1 MTTQS
6 NVLEKFQA
14 NVARDGDA
22 PAVVSEQTC
31 MSYRELDRRSDAVA
45 CALQL
50 RGVASGSLVPIEA
63 SRNAEFIVG
72 IIGILKAGATYV
84 PIDDR
89 YPEARKHHILQQC
102 NATLVLTTRAAPHD
116 ASMPFAS
123 VADLAAWRP
132 ERDDAYAKP
141 RADTRDGAIYVIFT
155 SGSTGAPKGVIVE
168 HAAVAALVDWHNA
181 RFAMNAGSRATL
193 MAALGFDVSQ
203 WEIWSALCAG
213 ATLFLPDDE
222 TRFDADALVAF
233 FVRRGMTHAYV
244 PTVMVADVV
253 GVGQPAGLKLKY
265 LFTAGEKLG
274 PVDTDRV
281 GYTVIDYYGPTEA
294 TIFATCHVV
303 PSATLGRPE
312 SIGRPVGDTEILIL
326 NDAGE
331 PVAGSDAGEICIGG
345 PGLAR
350 GYLGNPEL
358 TREKFRPHP
367 WQPGRLIYHTG
378 DLGRWLSDGSI
389 QFLGRLDDQVK
400 IRGNLVELSE
410 VQAVLVRSGELRK
423 AVVLAVPNTAGT
435 GGELVAFVV
444 PHDPAAPAA
453 RIIEAL
459 KTRIRQT
466 LPDYMRP
473 VAYVRL
479 DDVPVTVNGKTDRAA
494 LERRYRDAPRDW
506 AAPEPYTA
514 VERIVADAFAA
525 LIGHS
530 AFRKTDRFFDIGG
543 NSLLTAKLA
552 RALSDAAET
561 KMLIRDVYEHQSV
574 EALAG
579 EIERRVATTALAIE
593 REPVYAL
600 EHDIRVPEEAD
611 FSGPFDHALLA
622 APRTILLT
630 GATGFVGV
638 HLLAELLATTLAVV
652 HCLVRAPDAAA
663 GRARIDEKLRAYDV
677 SLGPDARARIRVWAG
692 DITRMRF
699 GMDEHDYAALA
710 GEIDLVY
717 HSASAVNFIQ
727 PYSYMKKI
735 NVDGL
740 TQVLAFAGCRRT
752 KALLLLSTI
761 SVYSWGHRFTG
772 KTVMTEAD
780 DIDQNLPAVLED
792 IGYTRSKWVME
803 KMADEAARRGL
814 PLMTFRLGYAT
825 FHGETGV
832 SADYQWWGRLVK
844 TCIALGTV
852 PDLHDLREGLTSVD
866 YMTKAI
872 ARISRD
878 PAALGH
884 KFNLIN
890 SPGTDMTLKA
900 FFSRLERYF
909 GLRFR
914 VVPYREWL
922 DAWKTDIDAPLY
934 PLLSLFDDNIRDG
947 MSTAELYQ
955 NNYVWDCRNA
965 IAFLEGSG
973 IEQPAFSRE
982 QLARYMERSIGYR
995 VAPAP
1000 DHAAP
1005 TARSAGR

>member
-6 NVLEKFQA
+6 NVIDGFRTRA
-14 NVARDGDA
+14 ARDAGA
-22 PAVVSEQTC
+22 SAVVSEHAC
-31 MSYRELDRRSDAVA
+31 LSYGELDRRSDAVA
-45 CALQL
+45 RALQA
-50 RGVASGSLVPIEA
+50 RGIASGDLVPIEA
-63 SRNAEFIVG
+63 ARNAEFIVG
-72 IIGILKAGATYV
+72 ILGILKAGATYV
-84 PIDDR
+84 PIDER
-89 YPEARKHHILQQC
+89 YPDARKHHILQQC
-102 NATLVLTTRAAPHD
+102 NAALVLTARAAPRD
-116 ASMPFAS
+116 AATPFAS
-123 VADLAAWRP
+123 VADLSAWRP
-132 ERDDAYAKP
+132 DRDDAGATQHLDAP
-141 RADTRDGAIYVIFT
+141 GGAIYVIFT

-168 HAAVAALVDWHNA
+168 HAAVSALVDWHND
-181 RFAMNAGSRATL
+181 RFSMNDASRTTL
-193 MAALGFDVSQ
+193 MAGLGFDVSQ

-213 ATLFLPDDE
+213 ATLFLPDEE
-222 TRFDADALVAF
+222 TRVDADALVGF
-233 FVRRGMTHAYV
+233 FTRHRITHAYV

-253 GVGQPAGLKLKY
+253 GVGQPADLKLKY

-274 PVDTDRV
+274 PIDTGRIA
-281 GYTVIDYYGPTEA
+281 YTVIDYYGPTEA
-294 TIFATCHVV
+294 TIFATCQVV
-303 PSATLGRPE
+303 PSAALGRPE
-312 SIGRPVGDTEILIL
+312 SIGRPVGATEILIL
-326 NDAGE
+326 NDTREA
-331 PVAGSDAGEICIGG
+331 VTGSDVGEICIGG

-350 GYLGNPEL
+350 GYLGNPAL

-367 WQPGRLIYHTG
+367 RQPDRIIYRTG
-378 DLGRWLSDGSI
+378 DLGRWLDDGSI

-410 VQAVLVRSGELRK
+410 VHAALVSSGEVRR
-423 AVVLAVPNTAGT
+423 AVVLAIPGAAAVGAGA
-435 GGELVAFVV
+435 GMELVAFVV
-444 PHDPAAPAA
+444 PRDPAVPGA
-453 RIIEAL
+453 RIVDAL
-459 KTRIRQT
+459 KASVRQT
-466 LPDYMRP
+466 LPDYMWP
-473 VAYVRL
+473 VSHVLL
-479 DDVPVTVNGKTDRAA
+479 DGMPVTANGKTDRAA
-494 LERRYRDAPRDW
+494 LELRYREAQRSRT
-506 AAPEPYTA
+506 APEPYTA
-514 VERIVADAFAA
+514 VEQVVADAFVA
-525 LIGHS
+525 LTGHAS
-530 AFRKTDRFFDIGG
+530 FRKTDGFFDIGG

-552 RALSDAAET
+552 RALSDAAGT

-574 EALAG
+574 EALAR
-579 EIERRVATTALAIE
+579 EIERRVATAARAIE

-600 EHDIRVPEEAD
+600 ENDIRVPGEAD
-611 FSGPFDHALLA
+611 FSGAFDAALLA
-622 APRTILLT
+622 CPRTILLT

-638 HLLAELLATTLAVV
+638 HLLAELLATTSAVV
-652 HCLVRAPDAAA
+652 HCLVRAKDAAA

-677 SLGPDARARIRVWAG
+677 NLGPDARSRIRVWAG
-692 DITRMRF
+692 DVTQARF
-699 GMDEHDYAALA
+699 GMNAHDYATLA
-710 GEIDLVY
+710 DGIDLVY

-727 PYSYMKKI
+727 PYSYMKQI

-740 TQVLAFAGCRRT
+740 ARILAFAGCRRT
-752 KALLLLSTI
+752 KALILLSTI

-772 KTVMTEAD
+772 KTLMTEAD

-803 KMADEAARRGL
+803 KMADLAVQRGL

-832 SADYQWWGRLVK
+832 SADYQWWGRLVR

-866 YMTKAI
+866 YMTKALARI
-872 ARISRD
+872 ARN
-878 PAALGH
+878 PAALGR

-890 SPGTDMTLKA
+890 SPESDMTLKA

-947 MSTAELYQ
+947 LSTVELYQ
-955 NNYVWDCRNA
+955 DNYVWDCRNV

-995 VAPAP
+995 VAATPGNAVR
-1000 DHAAP
+1000 
-1005 TARSAGR
+1005 TGR

>member
-1 MTTQS
+1 MANQLS
-6 NVLEKFQA
+6 VLEKFQA
-14 NVARDGDA
+14 HAARDGDA
-22 PAVVSEQTC
+22 PAVVSAHAC
-31 MSYRELDRRSDAVA
+31 VNYRELDRRSDAVA
-45 CALQL
+45 SALRA
-50 RGVASGSLVPIEA
+50 RGIGSGSLVPIEA

-72 IIGILKAGATYV
+72 ILGILKAGATYV

-89 YPEARKHHILQQC
+89 YPEARKRHILQQC
-102 NATLVLTTRAAPHD
+102 DAALVLTTRASPRGAPV
-116 ASMPFAS
+116 PFAS
-123 VADLAAWRP
+123 VEELSARRP
-132 ERDDAYAKP
+132 EPGATCATPPANARDS
-141 RADTRDGAIYVIFT
+141 AIYVIFT

-168 HAAVAALVDWHNA
+168 HAAVTALVDWHNA
-181 RFAMNAGSRATL
+181 RFGMNAGSRATL
-193 MAALGFDVSQ
+193 MAGLGFDVSQ
-203 WEIWSALCAG
+203 WEIWSTLCAG

-222 TRFDADALVAF
+222 MRLDADALVAF
-233 FVRRGMTHAYV
+233 LVRHGITHTYV

-253 GVGQPAGLKLKY
+253 GVGQLAGLTLKY
-265 LFTAGEKLG
+265 LFTAGEKLD

-281 GYTVIDYYGPTEA
+281 DYAVIDYYGPTEA
-294 TIFATCHVV
+294 TIFATYHVV
-303 PSATLGRPE
+303 PSATLGRPD
-312 SIGRPVGDTEILIL
+312 SIGRPVGDTEIVIL

-331 PVAGSDAGEICIGG
+331 PVADGDVGEICIGG

-350 GYLGNPEL
+350 GYLGNPAL
-358 TREKFRPHP
+358 TREKFRSHP
-367 WQPGRLIYHTG
+367 RQPDRLVYHTG
-378 DLGRWLSDGSI
+378 DLGRWLDDGAI

-410 VQAVLVRSGELRK
+410 VQAALVRSGEVRK
-423 AVVLAVPNTAGT
+423 AVVLVLPNAAGA
-435 GGELVAFVV
+435 GKELVAFVV
-444 PHDPAAPAA
+444 PRDPVAPPE
-453 RIIEAL
+453 RVIEAL
-459 KTRIRQT
+459 KASVRRA
-466 LPDYMRP
+466 LPDYMWP
-473 VAYVRL
+473 VGHVLL
-479 DDVPVTVNGKTDRAA
+479 DDMPVTVNGKTDRAA
-494 LERRYRDAPRDW
+494 LERRYRDAPCER
-506 AAPEPYTA
+506 PEQESYTA

-525 LIGHS
+525 LIGHAS
-530 AFRKTDRFFDIGG
+530 FHKTDRFFDIGG

-552 RALSDAAET
+552 RALSDAAGT

-600 EHDIRVPEEAD
+600 ADDIRVPEQAD
-611 FSGPFDHALLA
+611 FSGPFDDALLA
-622 APRTILLT
+622 DPRTILLT

-638 HLLAELLATTLAVV
+638 HLLAELLATTSAVV

-663 GRARIDEKLRAYDV
+663 GWARIDEKLRAYDV
-677 SLGPDARARIRVWAG
+677 GLGPDARSRIRVWAG
-692 DITRMRF
+692 DVTLARL
-699 GMDEHDYAALA
+699 GMDAHDYATLA
-710 GEIDLVY
+710 DEIDVVY

-740 TQVLAFAGCRRT
+740 TGMLAFAGYRRT
-752 KALLLLSTI
+752 KALILLSTI

-803 KMADEAARRGL
+803 KMADLAAQRGL

-872 ARISRD
+872 ARISRQ
-878 PAALGH
+878 PAALGR

-909 GLRFR
+909 GMRFR

-922 DAWKTDIDAPLY
+922 NAWKTDIDAPLY

-955 NNYVWDCRNA
+955 NNYVWDCRNV
-965 IAFLEGSG
+965 IEFLEGSG

-982 QLARYMERSIGYR
+982 QLARYLERSIGYP
-995 VAPAP
+995 VAATPNN
-1000 DHAAP
+1000 AAR
-1005 TARSAGR
+1005 TARSASR

>member
-6 NVLEKFQA
+6 NVLEKFQVHA
-14 NVARDGDA
+14 KRDGDA
-22 PAVVSEQTC
+22 PAVVSEHARV
-31 MSYRELDRRSDAVA
+31 SYRELDRRSDAVA
-45 CALQL
+45 SALQA
-50 RGVASGSLVPIEA
+50 RGIGNGSLVPIEA

-72 IIGILKAGATYV
+72 ILGILKAGATYV

-89 YPEARKHHILQQC
+89 YPAARKHYILQQC
-102 NATLVLTTRAAPHD
+102 NAALALTTRAAPRD
-116 ASMPFAS
+116 AAMPFAS
-123 VADLAAWRP
+123 VAALSAQRT
-132 ERDDAYAKP
+132 EHDDACATP
-141 RADTRDGAIYVIFT
+141 LADARDEAIYVIFT

-168 HAAVAALVDWHNA
+168 HAAVAALVDWHNT
-181 RFAMNAGSRATL
+181 RFEMNAASRATL
-193 MAALGFDVSQ
+193 MAGLGFDVSQ
-203 WEIWSALCAG
+203 WEIWSTLCAG

-222 TRFDADALVAF
+222 TRLDADALVAF
-233 FVRRGMTHAYV
+233 LVRHGITHAYV

-253 GVGQPAGLKLKY
+253 GAGQPTDLKLKY

-274 PVDTDRV
+274 PVDTDNID
-281 GYTVIDYYGPTEA
+281 YTLIDYYGPTEA
-294 TIFATCHVV
+294 TIFATWHVV
-303 PSATLGRPE
+303 PSATLGRPA

-331 PVAGSDAGEICIGG
+331 AVTGSDVGEICIGG

-350 GYLGNPEL
+350 GYLGNPAL

-367 WQPGRLIYHTG
+367 RQPDQLLYHTG
-378 DLGRWLSDGSI
+378 DLGRWLNDGAI

-410 VQAVLVRSGELRK
+410 IQAALVRSGEVRN
-423 AVVLAVPNTAGT
+423 AVVLALRNAAGA
-435 GGELVAFVV
+435 GMELVAFVV
-444 PHDPAAPAA
+444 PRDPVQPPA
-453 RIIEAL
+453 RTIEAL
-459 KTRIRQT
+459 KASVRQA
-466 LPDYMRP
+466 LPDYMWP
-473 VAYVRL
+473 VGHVLLA
-479 DDVPVTVNGKTDRAA
+479 DVPVTANGKTDRAA
-494 LERRYRDAPRDW
+494 LERRYRDAPRDRTEL
-506 AAPEPYTA
+506 EPYTA

-525 LIGHS
+525 LIGHAS
-530 AFRKTDRFFDIGG
+530 FRKADRFFDIGG

-552 RALSDAAET
+552 RALSEAVGT

-579 EIERRVATTALAIE
+579 EIERRVATTAPAIE

-600 EHDIRVPEEAD
+600 ENDIRVPEQAD
-611 FSGPFDHALLA
+611 FSGPFDDALLA

-638 HLLAELLATTLAVV
+638 HLLAELLATTSAVV
-652 HCLVRAPDAAA
+652 HCLVRAPDAAS
-663 GRARIDEKLRAYDV
+663 GWARIDEKLRAYDV
-677 SLGPDARARIRVWAG
+677 SLRPDERSRIRVWSG
-692 DITRMRF
+692 DLTQARF
-699 GMDEHDYAALA
+699 GLDEHDYATLA
-710 GEIDLVY
+710 DAIDVVY

-740 TQVLAFAGCRRT
+740 TQILAFAGHRRT
-752 KALLLLSTI
+752 KALILLSTI

-803 KMADEAARRGL
+803 KMADLAARRGL

-878 PAALGH
+878 PAALGR

-890 SPGTDMTLKA
+890 SPETDITLKE

-909 GLRFR
+909 GMRFR
-914 VVPYREWL
+914 VVPYRAWL

-947 MSTAELYQ
+947 MSTVELYQ

-965 IAFLEGSG
+965 IEFLEGSG

-982 QLARYMERSIGYR
+982 QLARYLERSIGYR
-995 VAPAP
+995 VGATP
-1000 DHAAP
+1000 DNAAR
-1005 TARSAGR
+1005 TARSASR

>member
-1 MTTQS
+1 MTTQM
-6 NVLEKFQA
+6 NILEKFRMHA
-14 NVARDGDA
+14 ARGADT
-22 PAVVSEQTC
+22 PAVISEHGS
-31 MSYRELDRRSDAVA
+31 MSYRELDGRSDAVA
-45 CALQL
+45 AALRA
-50 RGVASGSLVPIEA
+50 RGIGSGSLVPIEA

-72 IIGILKAGATYV
+72 ILGILKAGATYV
-84 PIDDR
+84 PIDER
-89 YPEARKHHILQQC
+89 YPDARKRYILQQC
-102 NATLVLTTRAAPHD
+102 NATLVLTARATSSD
-116 ASMPFAS
+116 AAMAFVS
-123 VADLAAWRP
+123 VADLSARWP
-132 ERDDAYAKP
+132 DRDDVPAAP
-141 RADTRDGAIYVIFT
+141 PDDARGGAIYVIFT

-181 RFAMNAGSRATL
+181 RFDVNAQSRATL
-193 MAALGFDVSQ
+193 MAGLGFDVSQ

-213 ATLFLPDDE
+213 ATLFLPNEE
-222 TRFDADALVAF
+222 TRLDADALVAF
-233 FVRRGMTHAYV
+233 FVRHGITHAYV

-253 GVGQPAGLKLKY
+253 GVGQPAGLKLRY

-274 PVDTDRV
+274 PIDTDAI
-281 GYTVIDYYGPTEA
+281 GYTVVDYYGPTEA

-303 PSATLGRPE
+303 PSATLGRPA
-312 SIGRPVGDTEILIL
+312 SIGRPIGDAEILIL

-331 PVAGSDAGEICIGG
+331 PVTGDDVGEICIGG

-350 GYLGNPEL
+350 GYLGNPAL
-358 TREKFRPHP
+358 TRDKFRPHP
-367 WQPGRLIYHTG
+367 RQPDRIVYHTG
-378 DLGRWLSDGSI
+378 DLGRWLNDGSI

-410 VQAVLVRSGELRK
+410 IQAALAGSGEVRH
-423 AVVLAVPNTAGT
+423 AVVLALPNRAGT
-435 GGELVAFVV
+435 GMELVAFVV
-444 PHDPAAPAA
+444 PRDGAMP
-453 RIIEAL
+453 RERVVDAL
-459 KTRIRQT
+459 KARVRHT
-466 LPDYMRP
+466 LPDYMWP
-473 VAYVRL
+473 VGHVLL
-479 DDVPVTVNGKTDRAA
+479 DAMPVTANGKTDRAA
-494 LERRYRDAPRDW
+494 LERRYRDEPRG
-506 AAPEPYTA
+506 PSEHEPYTA
-514 VERIVADAFAA
+514 AERIVADAFVA
-525 LIGHS
+525 LIGHAS
-530 AFRKTDRFFDIGG
+530 FRKTDRFFDIGG

-552 RALSDAAET
+552 RALSDAAGT
-561 KMLIRDVYEHQSV
+561 KMLIRDVYEHQTV
-574 EALAG
+574 QALAG
-579 EIERRVATTALAIE
+579 EIERRAATALAVE
-593 REPVYAL
+593 REPVYTL
-600 EHDIRVPEEAD
+600 ENDIRVPEEAD
-611 FSGPFDHALLA
+611 FSGPFDDALLA
-622 APRTILLT
+622 KPRTMLLT

-638 HLLAELLATTLAVV
+638 HLLAELLATTSAVV
-652 HCLVRAPDAAA
+652 HCLVRATDAAA
-663 GRARIDEKLRAYDV
+663 GWARIDEKLRAYDV
-677 SLGPDARARIRVWAG
+677 SLGPDERARIRIWAG
-692 DITRMRF
+692 DFTQVRF
-699 GMDEHDYAALA
+699 GMDEHDYAVLA
-710 GEIDLVY
+710 DEIDIVY

-727 PYSYMKKI
+727 PYCYMKKI

-740 TQVLAFAGCRRT
+740 QQILAFAGCRRT
-752 KALLLLSTI
+752 KALILLSTI

-803 KMADEAARRGL
+803 KTADQAAQRGL

-872 ARISRD
+872 ARISRN

-890 SPGTDMTLKA
+890 SPETDVTLKE

-914 VVPYREWL
+914 VVPFREWV
-922 DAWKTDIDAPLY
+922 DSWKTDIDAPLY

-955 NNYVWDCRNA
+955 GNYAWDCRNA
-965 IAFLEGSG
+965 IQFLEGSG

-995 VAPAP
+995 VAG
-1000 DHAAP
+1000 HA
-1005 TARSAGR
+1005 G

>member
-1 MTTQS
+1 MTMQL
-6 NVLEKFQA
+6 NVLEKFRFHA
-14 NVARDGDA
+14 ARDGDA
-22 PAVVSEQTC
+22 PAVVSEHAR
-31 MSYRELDRRSDAVA
+31 MSYRELDSRSDTVA
-45 CALQL
+45 CALQA
-50 RGVASGSLVPIEA
+50 RGIGSGSLVPIEA
-63 SRNAEFIVG
+63 SRNAEFVVG
-72 IIGILKAGATYV
+72 ILGILKAGATYV

-89 YPEARKHHILQQC
+89 YPAARKHYILQQC
-102 NATLVLTTRAAPHD
+102 NAALVLTTRAAPRD
-116 ASMPFAS
+116 AAMPFAS
-123 VADLAAWRP
+123 VAELSARRP
-132 ERDDAYAKP
+132 AHDDACAP
-141 RADTRDGAIYVIFT
+141 PLADARDGAIYVIFT

-168 HAAVAALVDWHNA
+168 HAAVAALVDWHNT
-181 RFAMNAGSRATL
+181 RFEMNAASRATL
-193 MAALGFDVSQ
+193 MAGLGFDVSQ
-203 WEIWSALCAG
+203 WEIWSTLCAG

-222 TRFDADALVAF
+222 TRLDADALVAF
-233 FVRRGMTHAYV
+233 LARHGITHAYV

-253 GVGQPAGLKLKY
+253 GVGQPADLKLKY

-274 PVDTDRV
+274 PVDTDGV
-281 GYTVIDYYGPTEA
+281 HYTVIDYYGPTEA

-303 PSATLGRPE
+303 PSATLGRPA

-331 PVAGSDAGEICIGG
+331 AVTGSDVGEICIGG

-350 GYLGNPEL
+350 GYLGNPAL

-367 WQPGRLIYHTG
+367 RQTDRLSYHTG
-378 DLGRWLSDGSI
+378 DLGRWLNDGAI

-410 VQAVLVRSGELRK
+410 IQAALVRSGDVRK
-423 AVVLAVPNTAGT
+423 AVVLALPNAAGAGT
-435 GGELVAFVV
+435 ELVAFVV
-444 PHDPAAPAA
+444 PRDPVAPPA
-453 RIIEAL
+453 RVIEAL
-459 KTRIRQT
+459 KASVRQA
-466 LPDYMRP
+466 LPDYMWP
-473 VAYVRL
+473 VGHVLL
-479 DDVPVTVNGKTDRAA
+479 DDVPVTANGKTDRAA
-494 LERRYRDAPRDW
+494 LERRYRDAPRDRTEH
-506 AAPEPYTA
+506 EPYTA

-525 LIGHS
+525 LIGHAS
-530 AFRKTDRFFDIGG
+530 FRKTDRFFDIGG

-552 RALSDAAET
+552 RALSDAVGT

-574 EALAG
+574 EALAR
-579 EIERRVATTALAIE
+579 EIERRAATTALVIE

-600 EHDIRVPEEAD
+600 ENDIRVPEQAE
-611 FSGPFDHALLA
+611 FSGPFDDALLA

-638 HLLAELLATTLAVV
+638 HLLAELLATTSAVV

-663 GRARIDEKLRAYDV
+663 ARARIDEKLRAYDV
-677 SLGPDARARIRVWAG
+677 SLGPDDRSRIRVWAG
-692 DITRMRF
+692 DVTHARF
-699 GMDEHDYAALA
+699 GLGEHDYAALA
-710 GEIDLVY
+710 DEIDVVY

-740 TQVLAFAGCRRT
+740 TQILAFAGHRRT
-752 KALLLLSTI
+752 KALILLSTI
-761 SVYSWGHRFTG
+761 SVYSWGHRSTG

-803 KMADEAARRGL
+803 KMADQAAQRGL

-852 PDLHDLREGLTSVD
+852 PDLNDLREGLTSVD

-878 PAALGH
+878 PAALGR

-890 SPGTDMTLKA
+890 SPETDMTLKE

-909 GLRFR
+909 GMRFR
-914 VVPYREWL
+914 VVPYRAWL

-955 NNYVWDCRNA
+955 NNYVWDCRNV
-965 IAFLEGSG
+965 IEFLEGSG

-982 QLARYMERSIGYR
+982 QLARYLERSIGYR
-995 VAPAP
+995 VAATP
-1000 DHAAP
+1000 DNAAR
-1005 TARSAGR
+1005 TARSASR

>member
-1 MTTQS
+1 MTMQS
-6 NVLEKFQA
+6 NVLEKFQVHA
-14 NVARDGDA
+14 KRDGDA
-22 PAVVSEQTC
+22 PAVVSEYAHV
-31 MSYRELDRRSDAVA
+31 SYRELDRRSDAVA
-45 CALQL
+45 CALQA
-50 RGVASGSLVPIEA
+50 RGIGRGSLVPIEA

-72 IIGILKAGATYV
+72 ILGILKAGATYV

-89 YPEARKHHILQQC
+89 YPAARKQHILQQC
-102 NATLVLTTRAAPHD
+102 NAALVLTTRAAPRD
-116 ASMPFAS
+116 AAMPFAS
-123 VADLAAWRP
+123 VADLSAQRA
-132 ERDDAYAKP
+132 EHDDAGVTP
-141 RADTRDGAIYVIFT
+141 LADARDEAIYVIFT

-168 HAAVAALVDWHNA
+168 HAAVAALVDWHNT
-181 RFAMNAGSRATL
+181 RFAMNAASRATL
-193 MAALGFDVSQ
+193 MAGLGFDVSQ
-203 WEIWSALCAG
+203 WEIWSTLCAG

-222 TRFDADALVAF
+222 TRLDADVLVAF
-233 FVRRGMTHAYV
+233 FVRHGITHAYV

-253 GVGQPAGLKLKY
+253 SVGQPADLKLKY

-274 PVDTDRV
+274 PVDTDNID
-281 GYTVIDYYGPTEA
+281 YTLIDYYGPTEA

-303 PSATLGRPE
+303 PSATLGRPA

-331 PVAGSDAGEICIGG
+331 AVTGSDVGEICIGG
-345 PGLAR
+345 PSLAR
-350 GYLGNPEL
+350 GYLGNPAL
-358 TREKFRPHP
+358 TGEKFRPHP
-367 WQPGRLIYHTG
+367 RQPDRLIYHTG
-378 DLGRWLSDGSI
+378 DLGRWLNDCAI
-389 QFLGRLDDQVK
+389 QFLGRSDDQVK

-410 VQAVLVRSGELRK
+410 IQAALIRSGEARK
-423 AVVLAVPNTAGT
+423 AVVLALPNAAGAGT
-435 GGELVAFVV
+435 ELVAFVV
-444 PHDPAAPAA
+444 PRDPVGSPA

-459 KTRIRQT
+459 KASVRQA
-466 LPDYMRP
+466 LPDYMWP
-473 VAYVRL
+473 VGHVL
-479 DDVPVTVNGKTDRAA
+479 VDDVPVTANGKTDRAA
-494 LERRYRDAPRDW
+494 LERRYLDATRDRTAQ
-506 AAPEPYTA
+506 EPYTA
-514 VERIVADAFAA
+514 AERIVADAFAA
-525 LIGHS
+525 LIGHAS
-530 AFRKTDRFFDIGG
+530 FRKTDRFFDIGG

-552 RALSDAAET
+552 RALSDAVGT

-600 EHDIRVPEEAD
+600 ENDIRVPEQAD
-611 FSGPFDHALLA
+611 FSGPFDDALLA
-622 APRTILLT
+622 APRAILLT

-638 HLLAELLATTLAVV
+638 HLLAELLATTSAVV
-652 HCLVRAPDAAA
+652 HCLVRAPDAAS
-663 GRARIDEKLRAYDV
+663 GWARIVEKLRAYDV
-677 SLGPDARARIRVWAG
+677 SLRPDERSRIRVWAG
-692 DITRMRF
+692 DLTQARF
-699 GMDEHDYAALA
+699 GLDEHDYATLA
-710 GEIDLVY
+710 DAIDVVY

-740 TQVLAFAGCRRT
+740 TQILAFAGHRRT
-752 KALLLLSTI
+752 KALILLSTI

-803 KMADEAARRGL
+803 KMADLAAQRGL

-844 TCIALGTV
+844 TCIALGAV

-878 PAALGH
+878 PAALRR

-890 SPGTDMTLKA
+890 SPETDITLKE

-909 GLRFR
+909 GMRFR

-934 PLLSLFDDNIRDG
+934 PLLSLFDDNVRDG
-947 MSTAELYQ
+947 MSTVELYQ

-965 IAFLEGSG
+965 IEFLEGSG

-982 QLARYMERSIGYR
+982 QLARYLTRSIGYR
-995 VAPAP
+995 VGATP
-1000 DHAAP
+1000 DNAAR
-1005 TARSAGR
+1005 TARSASR